1 MLLMGKN
8 SRMRRELFFF
18 LTTNYIYSQKSIG
31 IKTKKIGKQK
41 KKAIYNKVEKDV

>member
-1 MLLMGKN
+1 MGKN

-18 LTTNYIYSQKSIG
+18 LTTNYIYLQESIG

-41 KKAIYNKVEKDV
+41 KKAIYNKVKKDV